1 MPALPERAPARRGP
15 ASPRRLCALRRH
27 ARVSPLVD
35 GRVRL
40 AALVGFLVLV
50 ADQVSKAVVDA
61 AMSRHESID
70 LLPFLA
76 LTYVRNT
83 GAAFGILAAAPPSVR
98 LPLFLALTVGAIG
111 G

>member
-1 MPALPERAPARRGP
+1 
-15 ASPRRLCALRRH
+15 
-27 ARVSPLVD
+27 VSPLVD

>member
-1 MPALPERAPARRGP
+1 M
-15 ASPRRLCALRRH
+15 
-27 ARVSPLVD
+27 SPLVD

-70 LLPFLA
+70 LLPSS
-76 LTYVRNT
+76 
-83 GAAFGILAAAPPSVR
+83 P
-98 LPLFLALTVGAIG
+98 
-111 G
+111 